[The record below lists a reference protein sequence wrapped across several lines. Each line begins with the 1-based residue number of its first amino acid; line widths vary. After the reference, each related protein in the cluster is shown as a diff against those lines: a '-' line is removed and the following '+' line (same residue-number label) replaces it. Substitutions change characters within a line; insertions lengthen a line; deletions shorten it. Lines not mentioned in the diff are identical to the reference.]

1 LAVYGRGPARWD
13 PVGLSG
19 RGVTAI
25 ILASVIGTVLTAP
38 ALNLIGIRWAWAWSL
53 AFLFA
58 FGMGASAAEGLGYF

>member
-1 LAVYGRGPARWD
+1 M
-13 PVGLSG
+13 
-19 RGVTAI
+19 TAI